1 MNEPDGFEAEFLS
14 WSTTDIEQRVGF
26 RGGKYTSVNNLLTF
40 LLGVAL
46 TVCFYGVMYFIR
58 DTTVGAMF
66 TKRGPTPYVMALF
79 FFWSL
84 TILFVKNS
92 KLRLQRKALDIDVI
106 PLANEFVLSP
116 ATVQQ
121 VLDNTYVATDNP
133 NHFLLFH
140 RIHVALSNLKN
151 IGRVADVDDILRS
164 QADHEESIVE
174 TSYSLLR
181 GFVWGIPILG
191 FIGTVMGL
199 SEAIGKFGAVLGETT
214 ETSQITTALQG
225 VTSGLSTAFE
235 TTLIALVAALVVQML
250 ITFQKKGEEDFLDE
264 CTEYCLKNI
273 VNKLRITPYQPVS
286 YTHLTLPTK
295 RIV

>member
-1 MNEPDGFEAEFLS
+1 MTTETMPETEYEDPVFLS
-14 WSTTDIEQRVGF
+14 WERSDIERRVGF
-26 RGGKYTSVNNLLTF
+26 RAGKYTAVNNMLSF
-40 LLGVAL
+40 LIGLAL
-46 TVCFYGVMYFIR
+46 TLCFYGVLSFFR
-58 DTTVGAMF
+58 ETTIGAMF
-66 TKRGPTPYVMALF
+66 TQRGPTPYVMVMF
-79 FFWSL
+79 FCWSL
-84 TILFVKNS
+84 AILFIKNS
-92 KLRLQRKALDIDVI
+92 KLRLQRQALNVDVI
-106 PLANEFVLSP
+106 PQANDFVLSP

-140 RIHVALSNLKN
+140 RIHIALSNLKN

-199 SEAIGKFGAVLGETT
+199 SDAIGKFGAVLGETT
-214 ETSQITTALQG
+214 DAGQITSALQG
-225 VTSGLSTAFE
+225 VTAGLSTAFE
-235 TTLIALVAALVVQML
+235 TTLIALVAALIVQML

-264 CTEYCLKNI
+264 CTEYCLKNV
-273 VNKLRITPYQPVS
+273 VNRLRIMPYQQEQS
-286 YTHLTLPTK
+286 
-295 RIV
+295 